1 MSTAVPPPLDV
12 GDLATEPP
20 AFPEGRRR
28 LVARGMVINS
38 FFLVGLG
45 TLNLLRS
52 VVVAGFLTASEFGVW
67 SIIFL
72 ALIFVTALKAA
83 AVGNKYIQ
91 QDEIDQE
98 RAFQKALTLELM
110 SAGILL
116 AAMLVLM
123 PLLALAYGREE
134 LLLPG
139 LAIALTVPGLALQAP
154 IWVYYR
160 RMDFLRQRL
169 LLSVDPVVGF
179 VVTVALAIAGAGYW
193 SLVGGIVVGT
203 WAGAL
208 AAVLASPYRLAL
220 RYEHGTTREYIAF
233 SGPLLVAVAA
243 GLLIAQLSVF
253 FGELTLGLAGA
264 GAIGFAAAF
273 SAYTDR
279 IDTVITDALYP
290 AVCRVRD
297 RADLLFEAF
306 TKSNRLALMWGFPFG
321 VGLCLFASDLVEFG
335 IGEQWRDAVVLLQV
349 FGVTAAVNHI
359 GFNWGVFY
367 RAIGRTRPI
376 AVVTV
381 AALGGF
387 LVAAIPLLFAYG
399 LAGFAA
405 GMAVATAVS
414 LAARWYY
421 LAKLFPSL
429 KIAVHSARAIAPT
442 LPATATV
449 IVLRLTLGGDRSI
462 EAALGEL
469 AVYALVTALATLLL
483 ERRLI
488 GEMISYLRRAPDPT
502 PG

>member
-1 MSTAVPPPLDV
+1 MNATMPPILDPSDV
-12 GDLATEPP
+12 VTE
-20 AFPEGRRR
+20 FSDGRRR
-28 LVARGMVINS
+28 LAARGTVINS
-38 FFLVGLG
+38 IFLAGIG
-45 TLNLLRS
+45 TLNLVRS
-52 VVVAGFLTASEFGVW
+52 VIVAGFLTAAEFGVW
-67 SIIFL
+67 SIVFL
-72 ALIFVTALKAA
+72 TLIFAVSLKAV

-91 QDEIDQE
+91 QDESDQE
-98 RAFQKALTLELM
+98 QAFQKALTLEFI

-116 AAMLVLM
+116 IAMLAVM
-123 PLLALAYGREE
+123 PLLTLAYGRGD

-139 LAIALTVPGLALQAP
+139 MAIALMVPGLALQAP
-154 IWVYYR
+154 VWVYHR
-160 RMDFLRQRL
+160 QMDFLRQRL

-179 VVTVALAIAGAGYW
+179 IVTVAVAVAGAGYW
-193 SLVGGIVVGT
+193 SLVAGVVVGA
-203 WAGAL
+203 WIGGL
-208 AAVLASPYRLAL
+208 AAVAASPYPLKF
-220 RYEHGTTREYIAF
+220 RYEQGTTREYVAF

-243 GLLIAQLSVF
+243 GLLVAQLSVF
-253 FGELTLGLAGA
+253 FGELRLGLAGA
-264 GAIGFAAAF
+264 GAIGLAATF